1 MTFVERY
8 RDREDHELRL
18 TKGRSAMRLSARNQV
33 PGTVV
38 SVLHGSVM
46 STVTIRLNGGDEV
59 VASITKESA
68 ESMSLTAGDQVRAV
82 IKATD
87 VMVGKE

>member
-1 MTFVERY
+1 
-8 RDREDHELRL
+8 
-18 TKGRSAMRLSARNQV
+18 MRLSARNQLH
-33 PGTVV
+33 GTVV

-68 ESMSLTAGDQVRAV
+68 ESLGLAAGDQVSAV

>member
-1 MTFVERY
+1 
-8 RDREDHELRL
+8 
-18 TKGRSAMRLSARNQV
+18 MRLSVRNQLH
-33 PGTVV
+33 GTVV

-68 ESMSLTAGDQVRAV
+68 ESLGLAAGDQVSAV

>member
-1 MTFVERY
+1 
-8 RDREDHELRL
+8 
-18 TKGRSAMRLSARNQV
+18 MRLSARNQL

-38 SVLHGSVM
+38 SVAHGSVM
-46 STVTIRLNGGDEV
+46 STVTIRLGEGDEV
-59 VASITKESA
+59 VASITKESP
-68 ESMSLTAGDQVRAV
+68 ESLGLTAGDQVHAV

>member
-1 MTFVERY
+1 
-8 RDREDHELRL
+8 
-18 TKGRSAMRLSARNQV
+18 
-33 PGTVV
+33 
-38 SVLHGSVM
+38 M

-68 ESMSLTAGDQVRAV
+68 ESMALGAGDQVRAV

-87 VMVGKE
+87 VMVGTE

>member
-1 MTFVERY
+1 M
-8 RDREDHELRL
+8 
-18 TKGRSAMRLSARNQV
+18 
-33 PGTVV
+33 
-38 SVLHGSVM
+38 SVAHGSVM
-46 STVTIRLNGGDEV
+46 STVTIRLSGGDEV

-68 ESMSLTAGDQVRAV
+68 ESLGLSAGDQVHAV

>member
-1 MTFVERY
+1 
-8 RDREDHELRL
+8 
-18 TKGRSAMRLSARNQV
+18 MRLSARNQL

-38 SVLHGSVM
+38 SVAHGSVM
-46 STVTIRLNGGDEV
+46 STVTIRLSGGDEV

-68 ESMSLTAGDQVRAV
+68 ESLGLAAGDQVRAV

-87 VMVGKE
+87 VMVGKD

>member
-1 MTFVERY
+1 
-8 RDREDHELRL
+8 
-18 TKGRSAMRLSARNQV
+18 MRLSARNQLH
-33 PGTVV
+33 GTVV

-68 ESMSLTAGDQVRAV
+68 ESLGLAAGDQVSAV

-87 VMVGKE
+87 VMVGLD